1 MSETLLETM
10 TRDSSSGLIVPM
22 GTDLNGAS
30 VSLDLPKIES
40 LLICYPKWMTIDP
53 AIIRKIIDYT
63 LLKNKPQEL
72 RLIVVDLCEVGLKS
86 YDGVDH
92 LLTPVIDSVERVIAS
107 HQWVNK
113 EIVKRLD
120 LFKQYNVKSIDE
132 YNQVAGFIAMEYILV
147 VDVDISEV
155 VMIAPSKIYDIMSAI
170 MPNARKTGFIMVA
183 TTKHPRDLMSKLY
196 KTRISYKGEDELGIV
211 NYQVEG
217 SDETVKIKL
226 DVA

>member
-10 TRDSSSGLIVPM
+10 TRDSSSGLIVPI
-22 GTDLNGAS
+22 GTDLSGAS

-40 LLICYPKWMTIDP
+40 LLISYPKWMTIDP
-53 AIIRKIIDYT
+53 AIIRKIIDFT
-63 LLKNKPQEL
+63 LPNNKPQEL

-86 YDGVDH
+86 YDGVEH
-92 LLTPVIDSVERVIAS
+92 LLTPVIESVDRVIAS

-120 LFKQYNVKSIDE
+120 LFRESGVKSIDE
-132 YNQVAGFIAMEYILV
+132 YNQVAGFMAMEYILV

-155 VMIAPSKIYDIMSAI
+155 VMIAPSKIYDIMSTI

-196 KTRISYKGEDELGIV
+196 KTRIAYKGEDELGIV

-217 SDETVKIKL
+217 SVETVKIKL

>member
-10 TRDSSSGLIVPM
+10 TRDSSSGLIVPI

-40 LLICYPKWMTIDP
+40 LLISYPKWMTIDP

-120 LFKQYNVKSIDE
+120 LFRQYNVKSIDE

-147 VDVDISEV
+147 VDVDISEL
-155 VMIAPSKIYDIMSAI
+155 VMIAPSKIYDIMTTI
-170 MPNARKTGFIMVA
+170 MPSARKTGFIMVA

-196 KTRISYKGEDELGIV
+196 KTRIAYKGEDEIGIV
-211 NYQVEG
+211 NFQVEG
-217 SDETVKIKL
+217 SDETVKIIL
-226 DVA
+226 NIA

>member
-10 TRDSSSGLIVPM
+10 TKESSSELIVPI

-40 LLICYPKWMTIDP
+40 LLISYPKWMTIDP
-53 AIIRKIIDYT
+53 AIIRKILDYT
-63 LLKNKPQEL
+63 ISKNKPQEL

-120 LFKQYNVKSIDE
+120 LFRQYNVKSIDE

-155 VMIAPSKIYDIMSAI
+155 VMIAPSKIYDIMTTI

-196 KTRISYKGEDELGIV
+196 KTRIAYKGEDELGIV
-211 NYQVEG
+211 NFQIEG
-217 SDETVKIKL
+217 SDETVKIIL
-226 DVA
+226 DIA

>member
-10 TRDSSSGLIVPM
+10 TRDSPSGLIVPI

-40 LLICYPKWMTIDP
+40 LLISYPKWMTIDP

-120 LFKQYNVKSIDE
+120 LFRESGVKSIDE
-132 YNQVAGFIAMEYILV
+132 YNQVAGFMAMEYILV
-147 VDVDISEV
+147 VVVDIPEV
-155 VMIAPSKIYDIMSAI
+155 VMIAPSKIFDIMSTI

-183 TTKHPRDLMSKLY
+183 TTKHPRDLMSKHY
-196 KTRISYKGEDELGIV
+196 KTRIAYKGEDELGIV
-211 NYQVEG
+211 NYQVQG
-217 SDETVKIKL
+217 SVETVKIIL